1 MVLIIF
7 FDVGHGSDNSNSTE
21 AALKLIRQSLKSNS
35 MVRMEGTHFDGTY
48 PHIFVTFG
56 ASVCIKA

>member
-1 MVLIIF
+1 
-7 FDVGHGSDNSNSTE
+7 
-21 AALKLIRQSLKSNS
+21 

-56 ASVCIKA
+56 ASVSRTIKVFVLVIKLNQIKINFNHDSAKIASRLTLIV